1 MCQKNIKKKAEYM
14 KNITGMLVA
23 VIGVACV
30 VFGVMFVMQSN
41 TSLETIANEIKP
53 LQISQVDATYEQVKL
68 ALTVATDPAQV
79 QTLTMQ
85 KTSLGLAKSN
95 IGTVQFLKNSG
106 FVNIVV
112 GAGFLLTGVGLIR
125 KD

>member
-1 MCQKNIKKKAEYM
+1 M
-14 KNITGMLVA
+14 KNIIGILVA

-53 LQISQVDATYEQVKL
+53 LQISQVDATYEQVKA
-68 ALTVATDPAQV
+68 ALTAATDPAQV
-79 QTLTMQ
+79 QTLTIQ

-106 FVNIVV
+106 IVNIVV
-112 GAGFLLTGVGLIR
+112 GAGFLLAGVGLIKKSR
-125 KD
+125 S